1 MILSSHIIVASAAAA
16 SAVQTFGSK
25 SPLAVF
31 IVAFASHYLLDAIPH
46 WEYQLLSIIGFKNK
60 ENDFSKIRMVFD
72 IKNLLKDFLKLSF
85 DFLAGLAAAWFLTG
99 IFWPEFSFLFLAIA
113 AGAGV
118 LPDVLQGFYIAL
130 KGTMKKIFLP
140 LFIFHLFFHTE
151 YRLKKY
157 PLAGFLFQMFVVGFI
172 VALFSYNKF

>member
-16 SAVQTFGSK
+16 SAVQVFGFK
-25 SPLAVF
+25 SPLLVF
-31 IVAFASHYLLDAIPH
+31 TVALATHHLLDIIPH
-46 WEYQLLSIIGFKNK
+46 WEYRLFSVDSFEDK
-60 ENDFSKIRMVFD
+60 ENDFLKIIMVFD
-72 IKNLLKDFLKLSF
+72 IKNLLNDFLKLSF

-113 AGAGV
+113 TGASV
-118 LPDVLQGFYIAL
+118 LPDVLQGFYVAS

-140 LFIFHLFFHTE
+140 LFIFHLFFHTK

-157 PLAGFLFQMFVVGFI
+157 PLAGFLFQMFVVGLI
-172 VALFSYNKF
+172 VALFSYYV